1 MPPRFPTSRAYW
13 NLRAEQVLDRVFS
26 DEDNLLEAVRVEVN
40 PQSEQ
45 APARHRTP
53 STLTWP
59 QVGLLGLGLI
69 AVLGSGG
76 LTLHWRLSQ
85 QALEREGN
93 LALIERLRRNQEA
106 ETGTAQSNRTVQ
118 PRSDAAAT
126 SSTKSTA
133 AEPSPENELEIT
145 TLPNSST
152 TLEPITIPLPRSE
165 DSISAP
171 LADQPSA
178 MAPQP
183 LLVGVVN
190 SGDSGGS
197 AIFQLGDLSLSA
209 IPGELIGNSGWTLR
223 SVSASG
229 AVIERA
235 GATQSLSVGGA
246 F

>member
-1 MPPRFPTSRAYW
+1 MPTRFPTSRAYW

-26 DEDNLLEAVRVEVN
+26 DKDNILETVRVEVN
-40 PQSEQ
+40 PQSNQ
-45 APARHRTP
+45 TPATPRTA
-53 STLTWP
+53 STITWP
-59 QVGLLGLGLI
+59 QVGMVGLGLI
-69 AVLGSGG
+69 AVLGISG
-76 LTLHWRLSQ
+76 LTLHWRLTQ

-93 LALIERLRRNQEA
+93 LALIERLRRNQAA
-106 ETGTAQSNRTVQ
+106 ETGKARSNRTAQST
-118 PRSDAAAT
+118 SDKAAT
-126 SSTKSTA
+126 PSTERNA
-133 AEPSPENELEIT
+133 EEPSPGNELEIA

-152 TLEPITIPLPRSE
+152 TLEPITIPLPSSE
-165 DSISAP
+165 DNIAAP
-171 LADQPSA
+171 LADQSSA

-190 SGDSGGS
+190 SGNSGGS

-209 IPGELIGNSGWTLR
+209 VPGEIIGNSGWTLR
-223 SVSASG
+223 SISASG

>member
-1 MPPRFPTSRAYW
+1 
-13 NLRAEQVLDRVFS
+13 
-26 DEDNLLEAVRVEVN
+26 
-40 PQSEQ
+40 
-45 APARHRTP
+45 
-53 STLTWP
+53 
-59 QVGLLGLGLI
+59 
-69 AVLGSGG
+69 
-76 LTLHWRLSQ
+76 
-85 QALEREGN
+85 
-93 LALIERLRRNQEA
+93 
-106 ETGTAQSNRTVQ
+106 
-118 PRSDAAAT
+118 
-126 SSTKSTA
+126 
-133 AEPSPENELEIT
+133 
-145 TLPNSST
+145 
-152 TLEPITIPLPRSE
+152 
-165 DSISAP
+165 
-171 LADQPSA
+171 

>member
-1 MPPRFPTSRAYW
+1 LHPRFPTSRAYW
-13 NLRAEQVLDRVFS
+13 NLRAEQVLDRVFR
-26 DEDNLLEAVRVEVN
+26 DENSILEAVRVEVN
-40 PQSEQ
+40 PQSKQ
-45 APARHRTP
+45 TSARQRTS

-59 QVGLLGLGLI
+59 QVGLVGLGLI

-76 LTLHWRLSQ
+76 LTLHWRISQ

-93 LALIERLRRNQEA
+93 LALIERLRKNQEA
-106 ETGTAQSNRTVQ
+106 ETGTARSNRTEQ
-118 PRSDAAAT
+118 PPTNAAAT
-126 SSTKSTA
+126 SSTETTA
-133 AEPSPENELEIT
+133 EEPSPENKLEIT

-152 TLEPITIPLPRSE
+152 TLEPITIPLRSPE
-165 DSISAP
+165 DSIAAP

-209 IPGELIGNSGWTLR
+209 VPGELIGNSGWTLR

-235 GATQSLSVGGA
+235 GATQSLSIGGA